1 MLVIQNNEHCNIPQ
15 SIVKQTNY
23 WSFLAARTGDR
34 GMSFSS
40 PICLDVSTTSLST
53 VVIFTK
59 LMPTLET
66 ENNQEEIASYLAI
79 QFTIRTFRAHP
90 QNKNTIEKIASVP
103 IPVFENNGLTTQFR
117 TIKRINEELAITLSP
132 IRSET
137 TWVGWR
143 QGTKR
148 TRMKKDISKSKL
160 YCVVS
165 R

>member
-1 MLVIQNNEHCNIPQ
+1 
-15 SIVKQTNY
+15 
-23 WSFLAARTGDR
+23 
-34 GMSFSS
+34 MSFSS

-59 LMPTLET
+59 LMPTLEI

-79 QFTIRTFRAHP
+79 EVTIRTFREHP

-117 TIKRINEELAITLSP
+117 TIKRISEELAITLSP

-137 TWVGWR
+137 T
-143 QGTKR
+143 
-148 TRMKKDISKSKL
+148 
-160 YCVVS
+160 
-165 R
+165 

>member
-1 MLVIQNNEHCNIPQ
+1 MFVKQNNEHNNFPQ
-15 SIVKQTNY
+15 SIVQQTNY

-40 PICLDVSTTSLST
+40 PICFDVSTTSLST

-66 ENNQEEIASYLAI
+66 ENNQDEIASYLAI
-79 QFTIRTFRAHP
+79 EVTIRTFRAHP
-90 QNKNTIEKIASVP
+90 QSKNTIEKIASVP
-103 IPVFENNGLTTQFR
+103 IPMFEDNGLTIQFK

-137 TWVGWR
+137 TCVG
-143 QGTKR
+143 
-148 TRMKKDISKSKL
+148 
-160 YCVVS
+160 
-165 R
+165 